1 MTFKFLLVPAAAC
14 LAAATAQAQGAG
26 QGLDTRGIYTF
37 NIENDAV
44 STLRGTS
51 DQYYTSGL
59 RLGYTSGENQL
70 PETMANIGR
79 FVWGDGVQRVS
90 IDINQSIFTPR
101 NTQLNPPDPHDE
113 PYAAQLAFN
122 LALITDQPVF
132 AQSGNRST
140 LGATFGV
147 VGKAAGGHVVQNGF
161 HSIIGDTPN
170 RGWSS
175 QLNDEPSIQINA
187 GRTYRFA
194 LLTAAGLE
202 IDALP
207 SVFGNAGITYDYAQ
221 LGFALRLGQ
230 GLASDYGTPRILPG
244 LSGTDAYKAVRPFSW
259 YFELGA
265 DGRAVA
271 HDVFLDGNT
280 FRNNSPHVSKKWD
293 VGELV
298 AGVGVLYRGVRIT
311 YTQTWQTNT
320 FNGQKGGLFNF
331 GSLAL
336 STKF

>member
-1 MTFKFLLVPAAAC
+1 M
-14 LAAATAQAQGAG
+14 
-26 QGLDTRGIYTF
+26 
-37 NIENDAV
+37 
-44 STLRGTS
+44 
-51 DQYYTSGL
+51 
-59 RLGYTSGENQL
+59 
-70 PETMANIGR
+70 PETLANIGR

-90 IDINQSIFTPR
+90 IDINQSIFTPKK
-101 NTQLNPPDPHDE
+101 TQINPPDPHDE
-113 PYAAQLAFN
+113 PYAAQLALN

-132 AQSGNRST
+132 SQSGSRST
-140 LGATFGV
+140 LGATIGD
-147 VGKAAGGHVVQNGF
+147 VGKAAGGQVVQNGF

-170 RGWSS
+170 RGWSH
-175 QLNDEPSIQINA
+175 QLNDEPSIQVNA

-194 LLTAAGLE
+194 LATFGAIE
-202 IDALP
+202 IDTLP
-207 SVFGNAGITYDYAQ
+207 SAFGNAGITYDYAQ
-221 LGFALRLGQ
+221 LGFAFRLGQ

-244 LSGTDAYKAVRPFSW
+244 LSGTDAYKSVRPFSW

-280 FRNNSPHVSKKWD
+280 FRNVSPHVSKKWD

-298 AGVGVLYRGVRIT
+298 AGVGVIYRGVRIT
-311 YTQTWQTNT
+311 YAQTWQTNT

>member
-1 MTFKFLLVPAAAC
+1 MTLRTFLAPVATGLLFAAA
-14 LAAATAQAQGAG
+14 AQAQTAG

-44 STLRGTS
+44 STQRGTS

-59 RLGYTSGENQL
+59 RLGYTSGENQV
-70 PETMANIGR
+70 PEAMANIGR

-90 IDINQSIFTPR
+90 IDISQSIFTPKK
-101 NTQLNPPDPHDE
+101 TQLDPPDPHDQ
-113 PYAAQLAFN
+113 PYSAQLALN
-122 LALITDQPVF
+122 LALITDQ
-132 AQSGNRST
+132 ANSRST
-140 LGATFGV
+140 LGATLGV

-161 HSIIGDTPN
+161 HSIVGDTPN
-170 RGWSS
+170 RGWGS
-175 QLNDEPSIQINA
+175 QLEDEPSVQINV

-194 LLTAAGLE
+194 VATLGGLE

-207 SVFGNAGITYDYAQ
+207 SGFANAGTTYDYAQ
-221 LGFALRLGQ
+221 LGFAFRIGQ
-230 GLASDYGTPRILPG
+230 GLASDYGTPRMLPG
-244 LSGTDAYKAVRPFSW
+244 LSGTDAYRSVRPFSW

-271 HDVFLDGNT
+271 HNVFLDGNT
-280 FRNNSPHVSKKWD
+280 FRSNGPHVSKKWD

-298 AGVGVLYRGVRIT
+298 AGVGLIYRGVRVT
-311 YTQTWQTNT
+311 YTQTWRTEE
-320 FNGQKGGLFNF
+320 FNGQKAGLFNF